1 MTKCLRIGIKRGE
14 AIWFSL
20 GGDGNSQS
28 TEESTV
34 VELTALEENVGLVEI
49 VDDLSAMEEH
59 VH

>member
-1 MTKCLRIGIKRGE
+1 MTKCLRIGIKSE
-14 AIWFSL
+14 DAICFSL
-20 GGDGNSQS
+20 GGDGNSES

-34 VELTALEENVGLVEI
+34 VELTVLEENVGLVEI